1 MCEVC
6 GFETSTHTHT
16 HTHTHTPPST
26 VKLKRC
32 SIGRRWERDSWC
44 TPRTSGSFF
53 SFYLA
58 GLQNWALHVERL
70 MDLNLVGEALVA
82 YASDLKNTVF
92 EIKPLTKT
100 VFVVKN
106 ASV

>member
-1 MCEVC
+1 
-6 GFETSTHTHT
+6 
-16 HTHTHTPPST
+16 
-26 VKLKRC
+26 
-32 SIGRRWERDSWC
+32 
-44 TPRTSGSFF
+44 
-53 SFYLA
+53 
-58 GLQNWALHVERL
+58 VERL

>member
-1 MCEVC
+1 
-6 GFETSTHTHT
+6 
-16 HTHTHTPPST
+16 
-26 VKLKRC
+26 
-32 SIGRRWERDSWC
+32 
-44 TPRTSGSFF
+44 
-53 SFYLA
+53 
-58 GLQNWALHVERL
+58 

-92 EIKPLTKT
+92 EIKPLTKR